1 MTERGL
7 LLAALAVVA
16 GAVVAELSR
25 QRISSPEIHWAPFEP
40 DQTTNI
46 FEDVIVSLTPSTY
59 TPANVPQDMAAA
71 NARAFLDMIAF
82 AEGTAGRGDDGY
94 NILFGHGTFSSYVDH
109 PRQRIPFR
117 DTYTTAAGRYQ
128 FLSKTWDGLRAKLG
142 LTDFGP
148 ANQDAGALE
157 LIRER
162 GALNDVYAGRVA
174 DAINK
179 VRKVWAS
186 LPAAG
191 YGQPERSLVA
201 LLDAY
206 ARAGGQNQ
214 GTTA

>member
-7 LLAALAVVA
+7 LIAALAVVG

-59 TPANVPQDMAAA
+59 TPANVPQDMAAT

-82 AEGTAGRGDDGY
+82 AEGTAGRGDNGY
-94 NILFGHGTFSSYVDH
+94 NILFGYGTFDSYADH
-109 PRQRIPFR
+109 PRQFIP
-117 DTYTTAAGRYQ
+117 YGATTTSAAGRYQ
-128 FLSKTWDGLRAKLG
+128 FLARTWDGLVRKLG

-186 LPAAG
+186 LPGAG
-191 YGQPERSLVA
+191 YGQPERRLAA

-206 ARAGGQNQ
+206 AQAGGQNQ
-214 GTTA
+214 GTMA